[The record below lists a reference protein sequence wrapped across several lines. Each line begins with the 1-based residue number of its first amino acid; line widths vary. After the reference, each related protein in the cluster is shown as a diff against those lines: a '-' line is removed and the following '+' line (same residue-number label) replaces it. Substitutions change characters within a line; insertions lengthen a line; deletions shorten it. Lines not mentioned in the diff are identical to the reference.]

1 MSRNVKFGMYM
12 NNEYTYKL
20 RSNIDFNFSLT
31 KYFDGVKIL
40 GYIWQINVTKLR
52 HTYK

>member
-20 RSNIDFNFSLT
+20 RSNIDFNLSLT
-31 KYFDGVKIL
+31 IFRRGEDFRSYMTDKRNKIKA
-40 GYIWQINVTKLR
+40 YV
-52 HTYK
+52 